1 LTQNEALIKVLC
13 GQHGDYGL
21 LPRQSSFAMHAA
33 VVKHYFDGGSFPIG
47 GSGVIVTYIE
57 QILATHQSDLLISAE
72 VAEI

>member
-1 LTQNEALIKVLC
+1 
-13 GQHGDYGL
+13 
-21 LPRQSSFAMHAA
+21 MHAA